1 MKKVITSIIFLLVF
15 YFIYKNYYAGIKVK
29 SNIDNRYYFVRN
41 VSKEYNQKAADTLA
55 KLNASIDKLIKHL
68 KSIDNG
74 TFQKNVDLL
83 IYRYNPNE
91 LMENIMQIDTSFT
104 IDKGQRMELC
114 IDTREP
120 INLEP
125 EIHDL
130 NTLLYVLAHEIS
142 HCASITYN
150 HTPEFKRNFQYI
162 LKKAI
167 EIGIYKYIDYS
178 KTPINYCGMKI
189 EHNIL

>member
-1 MKKVITSIIFLLVF
+1 
-15 YFIYKNYYAGIKVK
+15 
-29 SNIDNRYYFVRN
+29 
-41 VSKEYNQKAADTLA
+41 
-55 KLNASIDKLIKHL
+55 
-68 KSIDNG
+68 
-74 TFQKNVDLL
+74 
-83 IYRYNPNE
+83 
-91 LMENIMQIDTSFT
+91 MENIMQIDTSFT

-178 KTPINYCGMKI
+178 KNPINYCGMKI